1 MKIYNPEK
9 KKLVRLTIRSK
20 DQKSIYITFTDV
32 MVSDCM
38 FELEK
43 LIKPY
48 SSLIENKWKISF
60 DFREAIG
67 GRNLKSKSFSF
78 YTEKSPKEIEEIIK
92 SKYQ

>member
-20 DQKSIYITFTDV
+20 DQKSIYITFTDA

-43 LIKPY
+43 L
-48 SSLIENKWKISF
+48 F
-60 DFREAIG
+60 V
-67 GRNLKSKSFSF
+67 
-78 YTEKSPKEIEEIIK
+78 
-92 SKYQ
+92 